1 MGGALLLPMACDD
14 ARMRGGGLSG
24 RTSAEALQR
33 REDAE
38 VRVRSRSGSGG
49 ASSGGSGDL
58 GGAPASNGGATL
70 ISAGGASQSSG
81 GATVLSGGSANTA
94 NGGQSQLGG
103 SAGAAGASGEG
114 EVPRCAPVGES
125 DPNGPVRFA
134 IFGDYGSVGEAEAS
148 VAALVKS
155 WRVDFIATAGDNN
168 YPVGGAD
175 TLDANIGQFFA
186 EFICPYRGNYGR
198 GATKNRFFPALGNH
212 DWYTAGAEPY
222 LDYFELPGN
231 ERYYDFVWNSVH
243 LFMLDT
249 DPSEPDGVTSDSRQ
263 AAWLERGLATSTAR
277 WKIVVMHHP
286 PYSSALHGSTSYTQW
301 PYKQWGADL
310 VFAGH
315 DHTYERVQI
324 DGLTFIVS
332 GLGGASTYGFNTTI
346 EGSRTQYNAG
356 YGAGLV
362 EADATRFRFRFFSV
376 DGSAIDEF
384 TLARPAW

>member
-1 MGGALLLPMACDD
+1 
-14 ARMRGGGLSG
+14 MRGGGLRG
-24 RTSAEALQR
+24 RTNAEAR
-33 REDAE
+33 NGREDAD
-38 VRVRSRSGSGG
+38 VRVRSLAGSSGFG
-49 ASSGGSGDL
+49 SGGSGAS
-58 GGAPASNGGATL
+58 GGAAGSSGGAVGSGSSGV
-70 ISAGGASQSSG
+70 SAGGA
-81 GATVLSGGSANTA
+81 APSGGSANNA
-94 NGGQSQLGG
+94 SGGRSQL
-103 SAGAAGASGEG
+103 AGAAGEAGLSTETS
-114 EVPRCAPVGES
+114 RCAPVGET
-125 DPNGPVRFA
+125 DPNGPARFA

-148 VAALVKS
+148 VAELVKS
-155 WRVDFIATAGDNN
+155 WHVDFIATAGDNN

-186 EFICPYRGNYGR
+186 EFICPYRGSYGP

-222 LDYFELPGN
+222 LEYFELPGN
-231 ERYYDFVWNSVH
+231 ERYYDFVWNSVQ

-249 DPSEPDGVTSDSRQ
+249 DPSEPDGVMSDSRQ
-263 AAWLERGLATSTAR
+263 AAWLQRGLAESAAR

-301 PYKQWGADL
+301 PYKEWGADL

-315 DHTYERVQI
+315 DHTYERLQI

-346 EGSRTQYNAG
+346 EGSRAQYNAG

-376 DGSAIDEF
+376 DGSTADEF
-384 TLARPAW
+384 TLAKPVW